1 MWISESSPAIGHRL
15 SALFARNGW
24 ALVDRAADAEVV
36 VWAASAD
43 PSFLA
48 VRRRSAVDG
57 FAATMAQAEQ
67 ASHLV
72 LVSSAMVYGAW
83 ENNPQPLTEDAP
95 LRPNGPFAFAR
106 QLGALEQLADDWRV
120 GRRGRSV
127 TVLRPVVTMAG
138 DAASG
143 LVSALAAAMGR
154 RRGQDDS
161 PAQFVHLDDVAAAVE
176 LAAEHRL
183 DGVFNV
189 APDGWIPGER
199 VRALAGGVP
208 KLKLPDRM
216 REVVEDIRWRVTRG
230 PIPPGLSEYTRA
242 PWLVANDRL
251 KAAGWH
257 PTVTNEQTYVEGTE
271 QRWWTMISPKRRQEV
286 ALGGLVLGL
295 VGAVF
300 GVVAAVRRA
309 RGRVG

>member
-15 SALFARNGW
+15 GALFARNGW